1 MITTFPLWT
10 MYINIPHLDD
20 FPHGLYGSHIL
31 VGPAGGVP
39 AGQEL
44 GKMKTIKT
52 VTYVVLPPSS
62 SSPLP
67 TYVYILYSVQ

>member
-52 VTYVVLPPSS
+52 AYVILPPSS

-67 TYVYILYSVQ
+67 TYVYILYNKT